1 MLTEKDFYDYFAEE
15 TISIGFVS
23 TQKPEEPDFEFE
35 VINWYSRRIK
45 LSHSLVQKIS
55 EDSDIVDCLMS
66 AGGSAIVAA
75 GLLAAPAVALI
86 AALIKLEL
94 LLIKRLDKGKGVYLI
109 NYIGSAF
116 IWIPSSVT

>member
-1 MLTEKDFYDYFAEE
+1 M
-15 TISIGFVS
+15 S
-23 TQKPEEPDFEFE
+23 DFEFDRP
-35 VINWYSRRIK
+35 NWYSTRIK

-55 EDSDIVDCLMS
+55 ETTDIIDCLMT

-94 LLIKRLDKGKGVYLI
+94 LLIKRLDKGKGVYLT
-109 NYIGSAF
+109 NYIGTGNVF
-116 IWIPSSVT
+116 WIPSSVE

>member
-1 MLTEKDFYDYFAEE
+1 
-15 TISIGFVS
+15 
-23 TQKPEEPDFEFE
+23 
-35 VINWYSRRIK
+35 
-45 LSHSLVQKIS
+45 
-55 EDSDIVDCLMS
+55 MS

-94 LLIKRLDKGKGVYLI
+94 LLIKRLDKGKGVYLT